1 MSVGAYEV
9 DFDLCEATG
18 KRIYITAAKAY
29 VYANRIQCKNRR
41 NGDRHAVHA
50 FRCSHCEHWHIGH
63 MVKARAP
70 KGGNSPRHR
79 RQPDDKEDLAA

>member
-41 NGDRHAVHA
+41 NGDRHAVHVYE
-50 FRCSHCEHWHIGH
+50 CDQCEAGRKHFHIGH
-63 MVKARAP
+63 MTTSRKRN
-70 KGGNSPRHR
+70 K
-79 RQPDDKEDLAA
+79 DIAA